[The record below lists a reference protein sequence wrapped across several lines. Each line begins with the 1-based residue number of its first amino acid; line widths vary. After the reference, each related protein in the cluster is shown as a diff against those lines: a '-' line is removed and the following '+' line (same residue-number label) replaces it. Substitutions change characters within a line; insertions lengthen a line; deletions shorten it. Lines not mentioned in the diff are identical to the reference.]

1 MPRKDHV
8 SLIIKG
14 PKKSATRAAARR
26 GINTVSCRAVSDDVQ
41 CYAPC
46 SAAVE
51 RKVTAWYHE
60 RSRVKA
66 GRGHPPGT
74 LLYYAGSCVR
84 KDYKLHDPR
93 KTGRLNARRRR
104 RKTRRK

>member
-1 MPRKDHV
+1 MARKDHV

-14 PKKSATRAAARR
+14 PKKSATRAAARH
-26 GINTVSCRAVSDDVQ
+26 GIPTTSCREVSGDVQ

-46 SAAVE
+46 SSTVE
-51 RKVTAWYHE
+51 KKVTRWYHT

-74 LLYYAGSCVR
+74 LLYYTGSCVR
-84 KDYKLHDPR
+84 ADYKIGDPR
-93 KTGRLNARRRR
+93 KTGSLSGARSRRRR
-104 RKTRRK
+104 RR

>member
-1 MPRKDHV
+1 MARDHV
-8 SLIIKG
+8 SLIVKG
-14 PKKSATRAAARR
+14 PVKSARRAASRR
-26 GINTVSCRAVSDDVQ
+26 GINTVSCRAVGGDVQ

-46 SAAVE
+46 SMKVE
-51 RKVTAWYHE
+51 AKVTKWYHE

-84 KDYKLHDPR
+84 KDYKVGDPR
-93 KTGRLNARRRR
+93 KTGSLTGASRRRR
-104 RKTRRK
+104 RK

>member
-1 MPRKDHV
+1 MAQRHV

-14 PKKSATRAAARR
+14 PTKSAKRAAARH
-26 GINTVSCRAVSDDVQ
+26 GINVSSCRAVGRDVQ

-46 SAAVE
+46 SMKVE
-51 RKVTAWYHE
+51 SKVTGWYHE

-74 LLYYAGSCVR
+74 LLYYSGSCVR
-84 KDYKLHDPR
+84 KDYKISDPHKTRGLSGPRR
-93 KTGRLNARRRR
+93 KRRR
-104 RKTRRK
+104 